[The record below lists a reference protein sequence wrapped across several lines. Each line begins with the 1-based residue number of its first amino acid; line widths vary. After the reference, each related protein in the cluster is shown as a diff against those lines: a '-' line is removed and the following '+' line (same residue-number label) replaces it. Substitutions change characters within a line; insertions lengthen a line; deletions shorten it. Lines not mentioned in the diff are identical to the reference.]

1 MPEISPQEIIE
12 AAIGTRGCDGAVAFA
27 HTSASRNA
35 RFASNKLTTS
45 GEARRISLTAVAIRD
60 GAVGSLRSD
69 VSTADEAADLMRR
82 AERAASLSQ
91 PAADAFSLYG
101 GHGTERFE
109 LPASL
114 PEPDAFFEF
123 AALNL
128 DEIFEGART
137 SALETFG
144 YLEEESD
151 AVYLATSTGCRDAW
165 FENRSHFGL
174 TTKTEGWE
182 HSVWS
187 GQTGQMVTDLS
198 PPGAFERCQK
208 LLALAST
215 KTAVEAGRYDVVL
228 SSSCVADMLIWMY
241 WIMALRDA
249 DEGKSVFSDR
259 QAGGNRISEPIYPA
273 MIHLS
278 SDPAAQGLECL
289 PFVVT
294 SASHSLESVF
304 DNGMPLESVNWI
316 DSGCQTNLVST
327 RSYSSK
333 SGRDPAPFVGNLIL
347 DGGEGDSLDLIS
359 QIERGLYVNCLWYIR
374 MVDPQTALL
383 TGLTRD
389 GVYLIEDGKVVTETN
404 NFRFN
409 MSPVEMLTNAQSLGI
424 SEIATPRE
432 FDDVGIGVKAPPMII
447 GDWNMSTVSDAL

>member
-1 MPEISPQEIIE
+1 MAEITPQEIVE
-12 AAIGTRGCDGAVAFA
+12 AAIGAHESDGAVAFA

-35 RFASNKLTTS
+35 RFASNKMTTS
-45 GEARRISLTAVAIRD
+45 GETRRILLTTVAIRD

-69 VSTADEAADLMRR
+69 VSTGTEAAELMRS
-82 AERAASLSQ
+82 AEMAASLSQ
-91 PAADAFSLYG
+91 PAADAFSLYEG
-101 GHGTERFE
+101 RGTERFE
-109 LPASL
+109 LPADL
-114 PEPDAFFEF
+114 PEPDDFFEF
-123 AALNL
+123 TAHNL
-128 DEIFEGART
+128 AEIFEGARA

-165 FENRSHFGL
+165 FENRSHFGV
-174 TTKTEGWE
+174 TAKTEGWE

-187 GQTGQMVTDLS
+187 GQTGQRVIDLN
-198 PPGAFERCQK
+198 PAGAFERCNK
-208 LLALAST
+208 LLSLAST

-241 WIMALRDA
+241 WLMALRDA
-249 DEGKSVFSDR
+249 DEGRSVFSDR
-259 QAGGNRISEPIYPA
+259 QAGGNRIGESIYPA
-273 MIHLS
+273 IIRLS

-316 DSGCQTNLVST
+316 DSGRQTNLVST

-333 SGRDPAPFVGNLIL
+333 SGLDPAPFVGNLIL
-347 DGGEGDSLDLIS
+347 DGRDGDSLDLVS
-359 QIERGLYVNCLWYIR
+359 QVERGLYVNCLWYIR

-389 GVYLIEDGKVVTETN
+389 GVYLIEDGKVVAETN

-409 MSPVEMLTNAQSLGI
+409 MSPVEMLTNAKSLGI

-432 FDDVGIGVKAPPMII
+432 FDDVGIAVMAPPMIVE
-447 GDWNMSTVSDAL
+447 DWNMSTVSDAL

>member
-1 MPEISPQEIIE
+1 MAEITPQEIVE
-12 AAIGTRGCDGAVAFA
+12 TALGAHQCDAAVAFV

-45 GEARRISLTAVAIRD
+45 GESRRISLTAVAIRD

-69 VSTADEAADLMRR
+69 VATAAEAAELMQS
-82 AERAASLSQ
+82 AERAASLSE
-91 PAADAFSLYG
+91 PASDAFNLYEG
-101 GHGTERFE
+101 RGTKRFE
-109 LPASL
+109 SPAVL

-123 AALNL
+123 TADNL
-128 DEIFEGART
+128 DEVFAKARR
-137 SALETFG
+137 SSLETFG

-165 FENRSHFGL
+165 FENRSHFGI
-174 TTKTEGWE
+174 TAKTEGWE

-187 GQTGQMVTDLS
+187 GQTGQSVTDLS
-198 PPGAFERCQK
+198 PGGAFDRCQK
-208 LLALAST
+208 LLSLAST
-215 KTAVEAGRYDVVL
+215 RSAVDAGVYDVVL

-241 WIMALRDA
+241 WLMALRDA

-259 QAGGNRISEPIYPA
+259 QSGGNRLGESIYPA
-273 MIHLS
+273 MIHLR

-304 DNGMPLESVNWI
+304 DNGMPLEPVDWI
-316 DSGCQTNLVST
+316 ESGCQKSLVST

-333 SGRDPAPFVGNLIL
+333 SGLDPAPFVGNLIL
-347 DGGEGDSLDLIS
+347 DGEDGSSLDLIG
-359 QIERGLYVNCLWYIR
+359 QVERGLYVNCLWYIR
-374 MVDPQTALL
+374 MVDPQAALL

-389 GVYLIEDGKVVTETN
+389 GVYLIEDGKVVAESN

-409 MSPVEMLTNAQSLGI
+409 MSPVEMLANAKSLGI

-432 FDDVGIGVKAPPMII
+432 FDDVGIGVKAPPMIVR
-447 GDWNMSTVSDAL
+447 DWNMSTVSDAL